1 MKLFNQHS
9 RIRKL
14 MLASA
19 FVAFGLAQQNAYAV
33 GTASNTTITNLSTLS
48 YSVGGVAQPNIG
60 SSAAGNTSGAGTA
73 TTFLVD
79 KKVNVVVAEVGGA
92 VTIVAPAQTA
102 AVTTFTVTNTGN
114 DPQDFN
120 LAATNR
126 PNGTTLFAGTDN
138 FDATA
143 CATFVENGATAGY
156 QVAQD
161 TGTFVDE
168 LVANGAGSTA
178 TVYVVC
184 NIPGAQINN
193 DQAVVTLTA
202 DVRAGG
208 GAGLGAVL
216 TNNTATANT
225 AGVDNVFADAAG
237 SDDAVNSGSHS
248 ARDAYRVSAATLT
261 VSKTAQLVCD
271 PVTGTST
278 PHNVPGGVVRWTITI
293 ANAAGSGSANLAQ
306 VLDTLDA
313 NTAFDVN
320 LITGAGG
327 TAGCVSATGTP
338 ENAAGRGFKL
348 DVTGDTRPGTYPK
361 FLTTA
366 ADADGATH
374 AAGAVTVDYAAGMPV
389 ETGYTAGELKGGE
402 SAVVYFNVTIN

>member
-1 MKLFNQHS
+1 MKLA
-9 RIRKL
+9 IEEWL
-14 MLASA
+14 CA
-19 FVAFGLAQQNAYAV
+19 F
-33 GTASNTTITNLSTLS
+33 
-48 YSVGGVAQPNIG
+48 
-60 SSAAGNTSGAGTA
+60 
-73 TTFLVD
+73 
-79 KKVNVVVAEVGGA
+79 E
-92 VTIVAPAQTA
+92 
-102 AVTTFTVTNTGN
+102 
-114 DPQDFN
+114 
-120 LAATNR
+120 
-126 PNGTTLFAGTDN
+126 
-138 FDATA
+138 
-143 CATFVENGATAGY
+143 
-156 QVAQD
+156 
-161 TGTFVDE
+161 DE